1 MNRSDQ
7 KQSNLVSINQLLN
20 IAGQAQVTI
29 IYESI
34 ASNQVS
40 ETDIIEFAKY
50 YNQLLKPILM
60 IWGSC
65 TYSALLFNE
74 VKKLGLLN
82 E

>member
-60 IWGSC
+60 IWGSRTC
-65 TYSALLFNE
+65 SALLFNE
-74 VKKLGLLN
+74 ANKLGLLN

>member
-40 ETDIIEFAKY
+40 ETDIMEFAKY